1 MTKIYYLGLEQ
12 SEILD
17 SLFWLDENE
26 EEDAKEIEKLKK
38 DLFRIRSDATN
49 TLEFLSGILLE
60 SKAILEAREEA
71 KRRAERRRK
80 TAEKSVEKLTGVI
93 EYIMRQFEIQKF
105 STDLCDCRLQYGPP
119 GLQYAEGFNA
129 MFLPTDC
136 YKLEYKPIAA
146 EIKKHIEAGEVIDG
160 VELVRK
166 ESLRIG

>member
-1 MTKIYYLGLEQ
+1 MTRIYKLNIQ
-12 SEILD
+12 QQDILD
-17 SLFWLDENE
+17 RLYFLDENE
-26 EEDAKEIEKLKK
+26 EEDAKEILLLKK
-38 DLFRIRSDATN
+38 DLLKIRGDASK

-71 KRRAERRRK
+71 KLRAERRRK
-80 TAEKSVEKLTGVI
+80 TAQSSVDRLTGVI
-93 EYIMRQFEIQKF
+93 EYIMRQFEVQKF

-129 MFLPTDC
+129 MFLPADC
-136 YKLEYKPIAA
+136 YKLEYKPIAS
-146 EIKKHIEAGEVIDG
+146 EIKKHIEAGEELEG